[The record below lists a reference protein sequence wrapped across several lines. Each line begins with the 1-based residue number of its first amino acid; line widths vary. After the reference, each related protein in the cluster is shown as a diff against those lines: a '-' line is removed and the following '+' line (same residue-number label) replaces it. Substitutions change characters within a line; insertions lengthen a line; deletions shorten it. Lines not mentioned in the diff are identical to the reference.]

1 MEFIFNIVMA
11 SWQESGVVEN
21 VGPIWSFTTDG
32 NTTCHKTGHKTFL
45 KTQLLEFS
53 PLYGALVNLPGLNLM
68 TNNDEVTLKFDY
80 KHTFKSYITDYPEQV
95 LLSCPIQGWHPLS
108 ITEYCVHQF
117 MLAELWDQY
126 GIVGNLMPFMNNF
139 PHADVYKMLTP
150 DLLHQIIKG
159 VFKDHLV
166 TWVGKYLKITYGD
179 DSKASM
185 KVYILAIEC
194 HIPPGVVHTPSAFL
208 DFCYYVQWNSLNES
222 ALESLQ
228 DALKCFHD
236 YCCIFQETG
245 EFGAPYGLCSSITE
259 SKHIKVVKKPWRHS
273 NCFKALGQMLVTN
286 QCMDKLAAV
295 QVDFENCH
303 MLEGSSTHD
312 LDTGAEL
319 FHGNNVGHP
328 QHYTGDNEDYSMDR
342 SDEEAWIHN
351 GPCVLNYN
359 NIDPNDDNIVLPDL
373 LSLPLSVFHSATSTL
388 YAPSDLSGLG
398 GMHSECIW
406 SPAHYDT
413 IFLEK
418 EPEIPGMGGLNVTR
432 VFLFCSFHFDGI
444 RYPCMLIQWFTT
456 ISDWPNEDTEFV
468 HAHCILHGAH
478 LIPVYGHNCL
488 PSDIHHTDT
497 LDIFHAYYVNKY
509 IDHHAFEITF

>member
-1 MEFIFNIVMA
+1 
-11 SWQESGVVEN
+11 
-21 VGPIWSFTTDG
+21 
-32 NTTCHKTGHKTFL
+32 
-45 KTQLLEFS
+45 
-53 PLYGALVNLPGLNLM
+53 
-68 TNNDEVTLKFDY
+68 
-80 KHTFKSYITDYPEQV
+80 
-95 LLSCPIQGWHPLS
+95 
-108 ITEYCVHQF
+108 
-117 MLAELWDQY
+117 
-126 GIVGNLMPFMNNF
+126 MNNF

-295 QVDFENCH
+295 Q
-303 MLEGSSTHD
+303 GSVISAAMGEVEFHGKQGQSTHD

-351 GPCVLNYN
+351 GPCVLNYVCLEKT
-359 NIDPNDDNIVLPDL
+359 PVLPDL

-398 GMHSECIW
+398 GMHSEMWIIQ
-406 SPAHYDT
+406 PDFDADGEHE
-413 IFLEK
+413 LE
-418 EPEIPGMGGLNVTR
+418 V
-432 VFLFCSFHFDGI
+432 
-444 RYPCMLIQWFTT
+444 
-456 ISDWPNEDTEFV
+456 V